1 MSNQTPS
8 LGEIDLDAFRQS
20 GYQLIDWVADY
31 LTNPEQYPVL
41 AQVEPGDIIAQ
52 LPTSPP
58 AEAEPL
64 ADIITD
70 FEQIIMPGMTHWNHP
85 NFFAYFSS
93 TGSAPGVLGELLSAA
108 LNING
113 MLWRTSPAATELET
127 LTLDW
132 LCQMLALPQDWEGVI
147 MDGAS
152 MSNMIAIAAAREAL
166 DLQIRT
172 KGMAGRADLP
182 RLRLY
187 ISEQSHSSVEKG
199 ALTLGLGQENVIK
212 IPTDDNFALDA
223 HALQTAIEA
232 DLAAGYRPFFVCGTI
247 GTTSST
253 AIDPLS
259 AIADLAAKYKL
270 WFHVDG
276 AYGGTTALLPEM
288 RHHFDGVERA
298 DSMVVNPHKW
308 MFTPIDLSVLYT
320 CHPATL
326 KRAFSILPEYLRTAE
341 GDAEAVKNYMD
352 YGVQLGRRFRALK
365 LWMVIRAF
373 GQEGLAAR
381 VREHIRLAQQF
392 ATWVDESPDFERL
405 APTLMSN
412 VCFRACPASY
422 QAQGEAALDQLN
434 AQLLDAV
441 NATGQIFISHTKL
454 RVYSLRLAV
463 GNIRTTNT
471 HVEAAWQLLNETLR
485 RFVDSGMGSG

>member
-1 MSNQTPS
+1 MSNQPPS
-8 LGEIDLDAFRQS
+8 HGEIDLDAFRQS
-20 GYQLIDWVADY
+20 GYQLIDWIADY
-31 LTNPEQYPVL
+31 FANPEQYPVL
-41 AQVEPGDIIAQ
+41 AQVEPGDISAQ

-58 AEAEPL
+58 TKAESLP
-64 ADIITD
+64 DIIAD

-127 LTLDW
+127 VTLDW
-132 LCQMLALPQDWEGVI
+132 LGQMLALPSDWEGVI

-152 MSNMIAIAAAREAL
+152 MSNMIAIATAREAL
-166 DLQIRT
+166 NLQIRV
-172 KGMAGRADLP
+172 KGMAGRTDLP

-199 ALTLGLGQENVIK
+199 ALTLGIGQENVIK
-212 IPTDDNFALDA
+212 IATDENFALDPT
-223 HALQTAIEA
+223 ALKTAIEA

-253 AIDPLS
+253 AIDPLA
-259 AIADLAAKYKL
+259 AIADLAEQYQL

-288 RHHFDGVERA
+288 RHHFEGAERA

-320 CHPATL
+320 RHPATL
-326 KRAFSILPEYLRTAE
+326 KQAFSILPEYLRTAE
-341 GDAEAVKNYMD
+341 GDAETVKNYMD
-352 YGVQLGRRFRALK
+352 YGLQLGRRFRALK

-392 ATWVDESPDFERL
+392 AGWVDESADFELL
-405 APTLMSN
+405 APTPMSN
-412 VCFRACPASY
+412 VCFRACPPSY

-454 RVYSLRLAV
+454 RGQYSLRLAV
-463 GNIRTTNT
+463 GNIRTTNS
-471 HVEAAWQLLNETLR
+471 HVESAWQLLNDTLHQIK
-485 RFVDSGMGSG
+485 SLT

>member
-1 MSNQTPS
+1 MSNQPPS
-8 LGEIDLDAFRQS
+8 HGEIDLDAFRQS
-20 GYQLIDWVADY
+20 GYQLIDWIADY
-31 LTNPEQYPVL
+31 FANPEQYPVL
-41 AQVEPGDIIAQ
+41 AQVEPGDISAQ

-58 AEAEPL
+58 TKAESLP
-64 ADIITD
+64 DIIAD

-127 LTLDW
+127 VTLDW
-132 LCQMLALPQDWEGVI
+132 LGQMLALPSDWEGVI

-152 MSNMIAIAAAREAL
+152 MSNMIAIATAREAL
-166 DLQIRT
+166 NLQIRV
-172 KGMAGRADLP
+172 KGMAGRTDLP

-199 ALTLGLGQENVIK
+199 ALTLGIGQENVIK
-212 IPTDDNFALDA
+212 IATDENFALDPT
-223 HALQTAIEA
+223 ALKTAIET

-253 AIDPLS
+253 AIDPLA
-259 AIADLAAKYKL
+259 AIADLAEQYQL

-288 RHHFDGVERA
+288 RHHFEGAERA

-320 CHPATL
+320 RHPDTL
-326 KRAFSILPEYLRTAE
+326 KQAFSILPEYLRTAE
-341 GDAEAVKNYMD
+341 GDAETVKNYMD
-352 YGVQLGRRFRALK
+352 YGLQLGRRFRALK

-392 ATWVDESPDFERL
+392 AGWVDESADFELL
-405 APTLMSN
+405 APTPMSN
-412 VCFRACPASY
+412 VCFRACPVSY

-454 RVYSLRLAV
+454 RGQYSLRLAV
-463 GNIRTTNT
+463 GNIRTTNS
-471 HVEAAWQLLNETLR
+471 HVESAWQLLNDTLHQIK
-485 RFVDSGMGSG
+485 SLT